1 VARSLPFDYAVRNL
15 ARRPLR
21 TALTAL
27 ASALVAALLV
37 ATSSFVRGLDGTF
50 AGASRDD
57 VAIVLSSVAQ
67 RDVLRST
74 VGAGVSVLIE
84 ASVSGIKHIG
94 GEPAVS
100 SEIHTGTNLRLG
112 PAADARADEEV
123 HPAFVRGV
131 TDRAFLV
138 HDAVT
143 IVEGRPA
150 RSGEVIVGRLAA
162 RQMGVSEDA
171 LAPGKVVR
179 FEGGEFTVA
188 GRFAAPGTTLEAEVW
203 APLTELRG
211 LTRRDDSSVVFV
223 RVEQPGEFGEL
234 ELFALRRLDLEL
246 VVIPSSLYYQEL
258 VAYFRPIRALAWMMA
273 AMIAAAAVF
282 GGSNA
287 LNAAV
292 QDRLRELASLRAVGY
307 SSGAIASSLALEAL
321 LIAAGGGVLGL
332 LLAKLALHGGAIRI
346 AMSAFRLDADA
357 QSVLVGFA
365 GVLVLGLFGT
375 APAILRVQRLSIAT
389 ALKEP

>member
-1 VARSLPFDYAVRNL
+1 MLRVLPFDYAVRNL
-15 ARRPLR
+15 ARRPTR
-21 TALTAL
+21 TILTAL

-37 ATSSFVRGLDGTF
+37 ATTAFVRGLDRTF
-50 AGASRDD
+50 AGAAQPD
-57 VAIVLSSVAQ
+57 VAIVLSSVAG

-74 VGAGVSVLIE
+74 VGAGVSALIE
-84 ASVSGIKHIG
+84 ASVPGIRRIG
-94 GEPAVS
+94 GVPAVS
-100 SEIHTGTNLRLG
+100 SEIHSGTNVRLG
-112 PAADARADEEV
+112 PLSAAREGEPV
-123 HPAFVRGV
+123 HPGFVRGV
-131 TDRAFLV
+131 SDRAFLV

-150 RSGEVIVGRLAA
+150 GPGEVLVGRLAA
-162 RQMGVSEDA
+162 RQMGVAEED
-171 LAPGKVVR
+171 LAPGKVLR
-179 FEGGEFTVA
+179 FEGGEFTVS
-188 GRFAAPGTTLEAEVW
+188 GRFAAPGTTIEAELW

-211 LTRRDDSSVVFV
+211 LSKRDDSSAVFV
-223 RVEQPGEFGEL
+223 RVEKPGDFAEL

-246 VVIPSSLYYQEL
+246 VVIPSSVYYDEL
-258 VAYFRPIRALAWMMA
+258 VAYFRPIRALAWAMA

-292 QDRLRELASLRAVGY
+292 QDRLRELAALRAVGY
-307 SSGAIASSLALEAL
+307 SGLAVARSLAQEAL
-321 LIAAGGGVLGL
+321 LLAASGGVLGL
-332 LLAKLALHGGAIRI
+332 LFAKLALHGGSIRI

-357 QSVLVGFA
+357 WSVLAGFG

-375 APAILRVQRLSIAT
+375 APAVLRIHRLAIAS